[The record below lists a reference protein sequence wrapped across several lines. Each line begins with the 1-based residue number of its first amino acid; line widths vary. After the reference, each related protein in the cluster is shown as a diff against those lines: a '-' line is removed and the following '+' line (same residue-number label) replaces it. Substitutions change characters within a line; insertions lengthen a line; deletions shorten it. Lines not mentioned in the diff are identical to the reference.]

1 MPHSFN
7 FLASPF
13 DCLSQAEQRLVR
25 DNIDVA
31 YFPAGETILELGSA
45 PSHLLV
51 IIKGYV
57 TQYDGDDV
65 VASYGPEDCFDGR
78 GLVAG
83 RTSSRF
89 VATEEVLAYE
99 LSRRAVGD
107 LIAANATFGALLFSD
122 IGQKLSALAQRHT
135 QHEMHSLTLSR
146 VDAAFVRPAVFVDA
160 RTDVVTVVKLFQSN
174 RTTHVLVRDAGTAP
188 PRLGIFTTTALQRAI
203 LNGTPLHL
211 LPVGELSEFNLVKVQ
226 PSDQIGEA
234 LARMLKFRVHRLV
247 VQEGEEIVGVL
258 EALDLFSFLSNHSHL
273 ITVQIEMARDL
284 ASLREAA
291 AQITRMVALLY
302 RSGMRVLL
310 IARLVQELNAR
321 LFERAWQMIAPA
333 ALIENSCLFVMGSE
347 GRGEQLLKTDQD
359 NALVLGDGYAAP
371 AELERIAADFSTALA
386 EFGYPVCPGLIML
399 NNPQWRMPLAR
410 FAAEIREWLLMPSP
424 ESLMKLAIF
433 LDAHAVCGDE
443 RLLDRLR
450 AAVMSSVADN
460 DATLA
465 HFAGAIDAFGTS
477 EGWWNRLLGMGDSGK
492 VLDIKKE
499 GVFPIVH
506 GVRSLALAE
515 RLTEA
520 GTEARIAG
528 LGAAGVLTAPECAEL
543 SESLNFLL
551 GLRLKAGLAEMDA
564 GQPVTGSVALA
575 TLSSL
580 ERDLLKDAL
589 DVVKRFKQLV
599 RRRFKLDSL

>member
-1 MPHSFN
+1 
-7 FLASPF
+7 
-13 DCLSQAEQRLVR
+13 
-25 DNIDVA
+25 
-31 YFPAGETILELGSA
+31 
-45 PSHLLV
+45 
-51 IIKGYV
+51 
-57 TQYDGDDV
+57 
-65 VASYGPEDCFDGR
+65 
-78 GLVAG
+78 
-83 RTSSRF
+83 
-89 VATEEVLAYE
+89 
-99 LSRRAVGD
+99 
-107 LIAANATFGALLFSD
+107 
-122 IGQKLSALAQRHT
+122 
-135 QHEMHSLTLSR
+135 
-146 VDAAFVRPAVFVDA
+146 
-160 RTDVVTVVKLFQSN
+160 
-174 RTTHVLVRDAGTAP
+174 
-188 PRLGIFTTTALQRAI
+188 LQRAI